1 MKKYKKSTYKFLA
14 MFGNNVEFAKSEI
27 DRLIQYYEIK
37 GDKEKLEELFSI
49 KDELYET
56 I

>member
-1 MKKYKKSTYKFLA
+1 MKKYTKATYKFLA

-27 DRLIQYYEIK
+27 DRLIQFYEIK
-37 GDKEKLEELFSI
+37 GDKEKLEELFSV
-49 KDELYET
+49 KSEL